1 MNKQKLGNLFIL
13 SLLFALGIVYG
24 AQVFVSHSKVVAQTV
39 LTDTSDDGTEN
50 SEEKVNE
57 TSHHLF
63 LQERSLYRLKP
74 TALVTVNL
82 TAYISKILPEAYLQ
96 LNTPPPDFD

>member
-1 MNKQKLGNLFIL
+1 MNKQKLSKIFIL
-13 SLLFALGIVYG
+13 SLLFALGIIYG
-24 AQVFVSHSKVVAQTV
+24 AQVFLSQSKIVTQTV
-39 LTDTSDDGTEN
+39 TTDTSDDSTEN

-74 TALVTVNL
+74 ATAVSANL
-82 TAYISKILPEAYLQ
+82 TAYISKMLPEAYLQ
-96 LNTPPPDFD
+96 LNTPPPDFA